1 MVDAAEEVHGVN
13 SLSQWL
19 ADTARARDDAGVTRR
34 LTVADDTRGQ
44 IDMVGNDY
52 LGLRH
57 DDRVL
62 GVAVAAI
69 EEFGAGTG
77 APRLLGGSA
86 RVHDELEQALAEHVG
101 TEAALVFST
110 GYSANLAALTALAD
124 RDTLIVSDAHNHTS
138 IRDAASL
145 ADGAVQ
151 VVPHGD
157 LDAVSDALARR
168 SRPRALIVVESIF
181 SVLGDLADLPAL
193 HELAERHDAWLMVDE
208 GHALGVMGDR
218 GEGVLG
224 ALGLADSDR
233 VIITASLSKALASQG
248 GAVLGSRMLRS
259 HLINSAHSF
268 IDDTGLAPAS
278 AGSALGALEV
288 LQEEPSLVK
297 QVHVAA
303 ARIAAACHAPAPQGP
318 IVSVPTTDLHKA
330 LTIVDVCA
338 AHGIRIGCVRPPLSP
353 DGMPRLRLTAHANLT
368 DTDLAF
374 SAQTLRS
381 AVARG

>member
-1 MVDAAEEVHGVN
+1 MN

-19 ADTARARDDAGVTRR
+19 ADAARARDDAGMNRR
-34 LTVADDTRGQ
+34 LVVADDTRSQ

-62 GVAVAAI
+62 EVAVAAI

-77 APRLLGGSA
+77 SPRLLGGSV
-86 RVHDELEQALAEHVG
+86 RVHDELERALADHVG

-157 LDAVSDALARR
+157 LDAVADALARR
-168 SRPRALIVVESIF
+168 TQPRALIVVESIF
-181 SVLGDLADLPAL
+181 SVIGDTADLPAL
-193 HELAERHDAWLMVDE
+193 HRLAERHDAWLMVDE

-224 ALGLADSDR
+224 SLGLADSGR
-233 VIITASLSKALASQG
+233 VVITAGLSKALASQG
-248 GAVLGSRMLRS
+248 GAVLGSRMLRH
-259 HLINSAHSF
+259 HLVNSAHSF

-288 LQEEPSLVK
+288 LQDEPTLVK
-297 QVHVAA
+297 QVHVVA
-303 ARIAAACHAPAPQGP
+303 ARIAAACGAPTPPGP
-318 IVSVPTTDLHKA
+318 IVSVPVSDLHRA
-330 LTIVDVCA
+330 LTSVDVCA

-353 DGMPRLRLTAHANLT
+353 DDVPRLRLTAHANLT

-374 SAQTLRS
+374 SAQTLRT
-381 AVARG
+381 AVRRG